1 MVLNASPIA
10 FQSYNKDCLS
20 YVSRDGA
27 EECKSTCVKTYAA
40 LKFTPTAE
48 GDEKAAETS
57 WLADVSDELGIKHQ
71 LNIHSWELWACF
83 KGAFKV

>member
-10 FQSYNKDCLS
+10 SQSYNKDSLS

-57 WLADVSDELGIKHQ
+57 
-71 LNIHSWELWACF
+71 
-83 KGAFKV
+83 

>member
-1 MVLNASPIA
+1 MMVLNASPIA
-10 FQSYNKDCLS
+10 FQSYNKDRLS

-27 EECKSTCVKTYAA
+27 EECKSTCVKTYDA

-48 GDEKAAETS
+48 GDE
-57 WLADVSDELGIKHQ
+57 LGIKHQ
-71 LNIHSWELWACF
+71 LKIHSWELWACF